1 MRVHAPRLWK
11 IEGAIMSNVSPLDI
25 LAVKNVISLYCEAL
39 DAKDFALLKKV
50 FLQDVTADYPFRS
63 DLQGVDRVA
72 NAIKI
77 RYLGS

>member
-1 MRVHAPRLWK
+1 
-11 IEGAIMSNVSPLDI
+11 MSNVSPLDI